1 VLLAFTDRRVRRT
14 GVDLLGGPAT
24 IRSATEFNVKRV
36 LLPWT
41 TLYADTTGGTYKF
54 FAVTAYMTVAQ
65 FRRIRGVIET
75 MTLMTN
81 FSVTLG
87 YQLANVETSPQTA
100 VPVGSAIT
108 TNTVSFG
115 TLADISAD
123 IDDYQLIRFGFLTQ
137 NTQSA
142 TLIFGR
148 AGGYVEYTDC

>member
-1 VLLAFTDRRVRRT
+1 M
-14 GVDLLGGPAT
+14 
-24 IRSATEFNVKRV
+24 KRV

-41 TLYADTTGGTYKF
+41 TLWADTTGANSYRF

-75 MTLMTN
+75 MTFMTN

-87 YQLANVETSPQTA
+87 YQLANVETSPQTPVA
-100 VPVGSAIT
+100 VGSAIT
-108 TNTVSFG
+108 TATVTFG
-115 TLADISAD
+115 TLTDISAD

-137 NTQSA
+137 NTAAA
-142 TLIFGR
+142 TLIWGR